1 VESAKHHSRKF
12 RGGPRNFIRVALGRH
27 APHATW
33 KIGIGPL
40 LARSRH
46 RLRDVCAAAHTW
58 MAPWPWLSKLRV
70 TSNDSRVQ
78 RPTKETTLPLKI
90 REASGAATLYIY
102 SIYATPQHFLIHE
115 KSRHPFQIVV
125 SCHESLSLAPRLR
138 ARRDKARQ
146 SPPVLHTIH
155 PRESRQPERLR
166 WTRSTPARRR
176 HRTARR
182 AAAAGGAT
190 TPLRTSARSRPPSRP
205 TSSS

>member
-102 SIYATPQHFLIHE
+102 SIYATPPAFSNPRKISPSIPNRRVL
-115 KSRHPFQIVV
+115 SRI
-125 SCHESLSLAPRLR
+125 SLSRSPFACE
-138 ARRDKARQ
+138 ARQ
-146 SPPVLHTIH
+146 GKAIPSSPAHH
-155 PRESRQPERLR
+155 P
-166 WTRSTPARRR
+166 PA
-176 HRTARR
+176 
-182 AAAAGGAT
+182 
-190 TPLRTSARSRPPSRP
+190 
-205 TSSS
+205 